1 MSMATEQTKNAEPR
15 LSLAAEIAS
24 VWRELPNRALLL
36 GLLGAWVALFHFLGN
51 STLGYVNTP
60 SLFGW
65 WTWTMSMTP
74 DEEHAWLI
82 PFAVVGLLW
91 ARREEVLK
99 LDLKAWWPA
108 LFVLLFA
115 MLLHVGGYMIQQS
128 RLSVAA
134 FFLGIYALI
143 GLMWGRKWMWAALFP
158 FSLFVFCVPMGAG
171 ATEIVTFPLR
181 MLATQIT
188 AILCNT
194 ILGINVVQNG
204 TQLYDAAGSY
214 QYEVAAACSGIRSL
228 TAILAF
234 SVIYAYISFKMTWR
248 RLSMVAAAFPLAVVA
263 NVFRLVLIVI
273 AAEAFGQNAGNY
285 VHEST
290 LFSLVPY
297 LPALAGIFAFGWWLS
312 EDKKSPQPILVPA
325 EQPL

>member
-1 MSMATEQTKNAEPR
+1 M
-15 LSLAAEIAS
+15 SLAAEIAS
-24 VWRELPNRALLL
+24 VWRELPHRALLL
-36 GLLGAWVALFHFLGN
+36 CLLGAWALMFQFLGN

-60 SLFGW
+60 SIFGW
-65 WTWTMSMTP
+65 WTWTMSNTP
-74 DEEHAWLI
+74 DEEHAYLI
-82 PFAVVGLLW
+82 PFVVTGLLW
-91 ARREEVLK
+91 SRREEFLK
-99 LDLKAWWPA
+99 LDKQVWWPA
-108 LFVLLFA
+108 LFLFLFA
-115 MLLHVGGYMIQQS
+115 IVLHVGGYMIQQS

-134 FFLGIYALI
+134 FFLGAYALI

-158 FSLFVFCVPMGAG
+158 FSLFVFCVPMGPG

-181 MLATQIT
+181 KLATHIT
-188 AILCNT
+188 SFLCNT

-204 TQLYDAAGSY
+204 TQLFDAAGSY

-234 SVIYAYISFKMTWR
+234 SVIYAYINFKMTWR
-248 RLSMVAAAFPLAVVA
+248 RLAMVAAAFPLAVVA

-290 LFSLVPY
+290 VFSLVPY
-297 LPALAGIFAFGWWLS
+297 IPALAGLFGFGWWLS
-312 EDKKSPQPILVPA
+312 EGRKTRQATLIPA
-325 EQPL
+325 EQSS